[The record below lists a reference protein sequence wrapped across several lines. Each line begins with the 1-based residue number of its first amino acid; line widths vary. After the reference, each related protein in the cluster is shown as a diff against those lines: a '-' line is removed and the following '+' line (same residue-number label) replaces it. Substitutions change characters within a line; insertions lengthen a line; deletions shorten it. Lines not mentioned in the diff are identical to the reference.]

1 MFVKKTRVYYEDK
14 RYRMKRDAAD
24 AQCESEENHI
34 KTSNTNRI
42 EQTANKNYT
51 DTPWS
56 IGSRNP

>member
-1 MFVKKTRVYYEDK
+1 
-14 RYRMKRDAAD
+14 MKRDAAD

-51 DTPWS
+51 DTDTPWS